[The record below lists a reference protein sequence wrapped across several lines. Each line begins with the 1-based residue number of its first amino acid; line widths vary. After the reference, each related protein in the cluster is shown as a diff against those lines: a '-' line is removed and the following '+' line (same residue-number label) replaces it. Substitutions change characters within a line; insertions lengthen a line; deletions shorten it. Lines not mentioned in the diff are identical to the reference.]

1 MTEDLRDANTDSELA
16 LHAHTIGKPSVK
28 PIQVDLEVS
37 GKKLA
42 LDVDTGAAVSILSE
56 KVFQQFFSEVKLKPS
71 SLLLKTYTGERM
83 QILGTLAVKVCYLSQ
98 GPFDLELVVVSGDG
112 PCLMG
117 RDWLQVIRLDWP
129 SIAVVLQGASTR
141 AVQGV
146 LDNYP
151 DVFAEGLG
159 TIYPFKATLFVVKD
173 AKPRFHRARPV
184 PFALKSHVEEALDQL
199 EADGALEKVTH
210 SDWAAPIVTVPKR
223 NGSIRLCGAYKVTV
237 NPVLDVD
244 KYPLPRPEDIFA
256 TLAGGK
262 KFTTLNLSHAYNQ
275 LILDKESRKYVVVN
289 THCGLYH
296 YTRLPFGIA
305 SVPALFQCVMDQI
318 LQGMEKVTCYLDDIL
333 ITGTS
338 DEEHLMNLSEVVQ
351 RLQNHGVRLNGGQC

>member
-1 MTEDLRDANTDSELA
+1 
-16 LHAHTIGKPSVK
+16 
-28 PIQVDLEVS
+28 
-37 GKKLA
+37 
-42 LDVDTGAAVSILSE
+42 
-56 KVFQQFFSEVKLKPS
+56 
-71 SLLLKTYTGERM
+71 M
-83 QILGTLAVKVCYLSQ
+83 QIMGTLAVKVCYLSQ
-98 GPFDLELVVVSGDG
+98 GPFDLELVSGDG

-129 SIAVVLQGASTR
+129 LIAVVLQGASIR

-151 DVFAEGLG
+151 DVFTEGLG

-184 PFALKSHVEEALDQL
+184 PFTLKSRVEEALDRL
-199 EADGALEKVTH
+199 EADGVLENVTH

-223 NGSIRLCGAYKVTV
+223 DGSIRLCRDSKVTV

-262 KFTTLNLSHAYNQ
+262 SLLHLICLMLTTN
-275 LILDKESRKYVVVN
+275 
-289 THCGLYH
+289 
-296 YTRLPFGIA
+296 
-305 SVPALFQCVMDQI
+305 
-318 LQGMEKVTCYLDDIL
+318 
-333 ITGTS
+333 
-338 DEEHLMNLSEVVQ
+338 
-351 RLQNHGVRLNGGQC
+351 